1 MSDNYI
7 SELIQPP
14 HSIHPSSNVEES
26 PNQMS
31 SLGADALLIKQEE
44 EYIGIFTKTDLIK
57 LLEKNMNP
65 SEVIVSSIMS
75 KPILSLETQTTSDE
89 ARKKMQEK
97 NIRHYAVTQNKKNC
111 RSHFF
116 QRSRLMSATHE
127 LPTHQHYQ
135 PKN

>member
-1 MSDNYI
+1 MPDKSIPDI
-7 SELIQPP
+7 M
-14 HSIHPSSNVEES
+14 HAVVSIHPEASVEEAV
-26 PNQMS
+26 QKMS
-31 SLGADALLIKQEE
+31 SQGEDAIFINKME

-65 SEVIVSSIMS
+65 AEVTVSSIMS
-75 KPILSLETQTTSDE
+75 KPILSLDTQTTSDE

-97 NIRHYAVTQNKKNC
+97 NIRHYAVAQNKKNC